1 MNLSRSLF
9 LSLSLL
15 LSGCATTPPDVPIC
29 TELSMTR
36 GFCTNTI
43 SDKSF
48 FIDEETKLD
57 GKSWWELR
65 PTMIQVPITS
75 WVKIKAF
82 IIKVCKEKGNCSDNI
97 SNWERRVF
105 ELDEKIQ
112 QKRLP

>member
-1 MNLSRSLF
+1 MNLLKSSCLW
-9 LSLSLL
+9 LSLL
-15 LSGCATTPPDVPIC
+15 LSACATVPPDVPIC

-48 FIDEETKLD
+48 FIDEEIKLE
-57 GKSWWELR
+57 GKTWWELR
-65 PTMIQVPITS
+65 PTMIQVPISS

-82 IIKVCKEKGNCSDNI
+82 IIKVCKEKGNCGDNI

-105 ELDEKIQ
+105 DLDQQIQ
-112 QKRLP
+112 LKGLP

>member
-1 MNLSRSLF
+1 MNFSKSLF

-15 LSGCATTPPDVPIC
+15 LNGCATTPPDVPIC

-48 FIDEETKLD
+48 FIDEENKLD
-57 GKSWWELR
+57 GKTWWELR
-65 PTMIQVPITS
+65 PTMIQVPIPS
-75 WVKIKAF
+75 WVKIKTF
-82 IIKVCKEKGNCSDNI
+82 ILKVCKEKDNCGDGI

-112 QKRLP
+112 QKGLP